1 MTLENLKNIFT
12 YQTIADEHFTPTDTV
27 EYMLVSATG
36 RILKTCPINEIE
48 SLMPLFDSYLHEG
61 YRDRTPIFMKPESEL

>member
-1 MTLENLKNIFT
+1 MKIDDLKTIFT
-12 YQTIADEHFTPTDTV
+12 YQTVADEHFTPTDTV

-61 YRDRTPIFMKPESEL
+61 YRDRTPIFTKPESEL

>member
-1 MTLENLKNIFT
+1 MTLENLKTIFT
-12 YQTIADEHFTPTDTV
+12 YQTVADEHFTPKDTV
-27 EYMLVSATG
+27 EYMLIDSTG

-48 SLMPLFDSYLHEG
+48 SLMPLFDSYMHEG